1 MCRSR
6 RNTNEPEQ
14 CASLATL
21 KPNEPPKPAREK
33 QLMKHQITTE
43 KTKIYDDEEE
53 GQYYSVCIR
62 LSEHD
67 LNRAYEIVA
76 LARSL
81 NQHSIY
87 DHVENVLEWA
97 VFKGLSDFL
106 PDMFVEMESSGD
118 ITDDQM
124 EALTEYYNAADWNT
138 RQDIINL
145 NKAVL

>member
-1 MCRSR
+1 
-6 RNTNEPEQ
+6 
-14 CASLATL
+14 
-21 KPNEPPKPAREK
+21 
-33 QLMKHQITTE
+33 MKHQITTE